1 MEVQKVFIKVVL
13 VVQLST
19 TNMIGIKKKKKVKLK
34 ADIKARREYL

>member
-19 TNMIGIKKKKKVKLK
+19 TNMIGIKKKKVKLK

>member
-1 MEVQKVFIKVVL
+1 MEAQKVFIKVVL

-19 TNMIGIKKKKKVKLK
+19 TNIIGIKKKKVRKLK